1 MSDDQLSQLT
11 LDAVDLVGDPSA
23 LPGSRVLR
31 TKIAY
36 PVFLKEYEEARKRL
50 EEGTGVLVPYS
61 KSLPAPARPAFS

>member
-11 LDAVDLVGDPSA
+11 LDAVDLVGDPSTWV
-23 LPGSRVLR
+23 PGPADQDRL
-31 TKIAY
+31 

-61 KSLPAPARPAFS
+61 KSLPAPARPAFF